1 MATIET
7 RGELFNVALDGPAGA
22 PAIMLSNSVGT
33 TLNMW
38 DGQLQNLVERFR
50 VVRYDVRGQHKA
62 SRATGEFTLEQLGR
76 DAIALLDELDIRSAH
91 WCGVSMGGVI
101 GQWIAIHE
109 PSRLRSLV
117 LANTAPYLGPPQ
129 KWQDRIESV
138 RKGGTASIAEASVL
152 RWFTE
157 PFRQSHPATVQAA
170 KEQLI
175 GTRDSCYIGCAAA
188 LRDLDLRAQVERIAA
203 PTLIIGGTH
212 DLATPIADSHFL
224 HASIKGS
231 RLIELNAAHLSNI
244 EQCEAFN
251 LALHEFL
258 PEECT

>member
-7 RGELFNVALDGPAGA
+7 RGELFNVALDGPPGA
-22 PAIMLSNSVGT
+22 PAVMLSNSIGT
-33 TLNMW
+33 TLSMW
-38 DGQLQNLVERFR
+38 DGQLQSLAERFR

-62 SRATGEFTLEQLGR
+62 SRAAGDFTLEQLGR
-76 DAIALLDELDIRSAH
+76 DALALLNELDIRSAH

-109 PSRLRSLV
+109 PSRIRHLV
-117 LANTAPYLGPPQ
+117 LANTASYLGPAQ
-129 KWQDRIESV
+129 KWQDRIDGV
-138 RKGGTASIAEASVL
+138 RQSGTGSIAEASVA

-157 PFRQSHPATVQAA
+157 TFRHAHPATVQAT

-175 GTRDSCYIGCAAA
+175 ATRDHCYMGCAAA
-188 LRDLDLRAQVERIAA
+188 LRDLDLRPDVERIAA

-212 DLATPIADSHFL
+212 DTATPIADSHLL
-224 HASIKGS
+224 HDRIPDS
-231 RLIELNAAHLSNI
+231 RFVELNAAHLSNI

-251 LALHEFL
+251 RALNEFL
-258 PEECT
+258 PAD